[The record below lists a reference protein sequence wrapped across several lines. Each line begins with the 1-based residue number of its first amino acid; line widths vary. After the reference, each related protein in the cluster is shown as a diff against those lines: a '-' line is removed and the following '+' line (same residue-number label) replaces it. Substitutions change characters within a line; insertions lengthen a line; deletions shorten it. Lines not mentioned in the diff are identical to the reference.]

1 MFKAILAGCAIALGL
16 AASAAAAQE
25 APSAYCSREGDDNMS
40 RPLPEA
46 MAAKAKE
53 MFGLPADKATQP
65 IWRCMD
71 GKVMVCLPGGER
83 YCGRADT
90 QTIATPEA
98 DGYCA
103 DHPDSAAVPSWA
115 TGRDT
120 IFKWSCDGQHAK
132 NEGAVRSV
140 DPRGFV
146 REYWKVLE

>member
-1 MFKAILAGCAIALGL
+1 
-16 AASAAAAQE
+16 
-25 APSAYCSREGDDNMS
+25 
-40 RPLPEA
+40 
-46 MAAKAKE
+46 
-53 MFGLPADKATQP
+53 
-65 IWRCMD
+65 
-71 GKVMVCLPGGER
+71 MVCLPGGER